1 METGARYILMG
12 LFVLAVILGSFAF
25 VYWLHATG
33 GLTERAAYQIRFED
47 SVAGLRVGSA
57 VLFNGMRVGEVTR
70 LQLNPANP
78 KEVIATIIVERS
90 TPVRADTSVSVEVQ
104 GLMGSPS
111 IFLKGG
117 SPASPP
123 LKATAGQM
131 PILSADPAST
141 QDTMQVAR
149 ELLRRIDKVVAEN
162 AEPLRGTIANLNTFT
177 QALARN
183 SDRIDQIITG
193 LVRLTGGGP
202 EKPGPII
209 FDLPAPRNF
218 PLIDKLPTAQ
228 LAVPEPTAVLALD
241 TQRILV
247 RSDGGETPSFAD
259 ARWSDNL
266 PKLVQAKIIQGF
278 ENAKFVRVRRSINGP
293 ASDPQLLIDIRS
305 FRVVATATPFAEVEF
320 GAKLVGVDG
329 RILAARVIQ
338 AAAPV
343 EAMNASAA
351 AFGLGQAFEKA
362 ATELVLW
369 TLAAIPQAAKNPG

>member
-47 SVAGLRVGSA
+47 SVSGLRVGSA

-123 LKATAGQM
+123 LNATAGQM

-218 PLIDKLPTAQ
+218 PLIDKLPTVQ

-278 ENAKFVRVRRSINGP
+278 ENANFVRVRRSINGP

-305 FRVVATATPFAEVEF
+305 FRVVAAATPFADVEF

-343 EAMNASAA
+343 EAMNASTA
-351 AFGLGQAFEKA
+351 AFALGQAFEKA

>member
-1 METGARYILMG
+1 METGARYVFMG
-12 LFVLAVILGSFAF
+12 LFVLAVIIGGFVF

-33 GLTERAAYQIRFED
+33 GLTERVAYQIRFED

-57 VLFNGMRVGEVTR
+57 VLFNGMRVGEVIR
-70 LQLNPANP
+70 LQLDPDNPRQ
-78 KEVIATIIVERS
+78 VIATILVERS
-90 TPVRADTSVSVEVQ
+90 TPVRADTAVSVEVQ
-104 GLMGSPS
+104 GLMGAPS
-111 IFLKGG
+111 IALKGG
-117 SPASPP
+117 SPTAPA
-123 LKATAGQM
+123 LKATGYEL
-131 PILSADPAST
+131 PTLRADQANM

-149 ELLRRIDKVVAEN
+149 EVLRRIDKVVAEN

-183 SDRIDQIITG
+183 SDRVDQIMAG

-202 EKPGPII
+202 EKAGPTI

-218 PLIDKLPTAQ
+218 PTLDKLPTTQ

-247 RSDGGETPSFAD
+247 RADGGETPSFAD

-278 ENAKFVRVRRSINGP
+278 ENAKFVRVRRAMNGLTQ
-293 ASDPQLLIDIRS
+293 DPQLLIDIRH
-305 FRVVATATPFAEVEF
+305 FRVVEAAPPFAEVEF
-320 GAKLVGVDG
+320 GVKLLGADG
-329 RILAARVIQ
+329 RVLEARIFQAVAPVDAMTP
-338 AAAPV
+338 AAA
-343 EAMNASAA
+343 AA
-351 AFGLGQAFEKA
+351 GLGRAFETA

-369 TLAAIPQAAKNPG
+369 TLATMPQANKSPG

>member
-33 GLTERAAYQIRFED
+33 GLTERAAYQIRFAD

-78 KEVIATIIVERS
+78 KEVITTIIVERS

-123 LKATAGQM
+123 LKAIAGQM

-228 LAVPEPTAVLALD
+228 LAIAEPTAVLALD

-329 RILAARVIQ
+329 RILAARLFQ
-338 AAAPV
+338 AASPV